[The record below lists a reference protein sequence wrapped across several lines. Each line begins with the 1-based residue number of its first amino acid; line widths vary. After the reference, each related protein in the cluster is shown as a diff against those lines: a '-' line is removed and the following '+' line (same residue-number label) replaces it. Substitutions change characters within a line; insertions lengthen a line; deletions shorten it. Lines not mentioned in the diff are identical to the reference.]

1 MRITDI
7 RLFKL
12 AVPLKTPFRTALRTV
27 ERMESVI
34 VEVHTDTGHIGRGEA
49 FHSGTPRCCPYRSYS
64 AMSSAALA
72 LVLCTMAVWTRWS
85 SSSRSSISPPMSRG
99 PTGTLR
105 GAGRAVPAGVRL

>member
-34 VEVHTDTGHIGRGEA
+34 VEVHTDTGYIGRGEA
-49 FHSGTPRCCPYRSYS
+49 PATAVITGDTLPSIAWAVEGVIGPRQ
-64 AMSSAALA
+64 
-72 LVLCTMAVWTRWS
+72 
-85 SSSRSSISPPMSRG
+85 
-99 PTGTLR
+99 
-105 GAGRAVPAGVRL
+105 